1 MRLVEVN
8 IISIWKSDMDRIRRL
23 LGVHKKS
30 YWSGKNTKQK
40 RMYFLFIFFFI
51 ILIHLQDC

>member
-1 MRLVEVN
+1 MRLIEVN

-23 LGVHKKS
+23 LGVYKKS

-40 RMYFLFIFFFI
+40 ECISFLSFFKLF
-51 ILIHLQDC
+51 